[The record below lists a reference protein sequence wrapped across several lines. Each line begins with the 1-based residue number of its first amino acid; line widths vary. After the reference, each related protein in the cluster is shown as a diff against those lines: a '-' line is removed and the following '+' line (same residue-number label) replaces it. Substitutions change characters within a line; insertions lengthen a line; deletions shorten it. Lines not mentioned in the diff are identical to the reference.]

1 MHQTNPRLRFASL
14 LPAPLLFIGCST
26 DPSLVP
32 VDRGSIRLEQSTP
45 QFRAAVDHHLHNP
58 LSPLVYISWFPDP
71 GSEELAEIGATGAG
85 VKGWVR
91 AGGPILAAG
100 ASAAGLDEIRQ
111 RLSELPPSAQRVPQS
126 QSVIV
131 TFQTPSGLETRV
143 YDRYALPP
151 SVHRIWHIIAFPG
164 MAMTTQPTTQS
175 QIPGMK

>member
-1 MHQTNPRLRFASL
+1 
-14 LPAPLLFIGCST
+14 
-26 DPSLVP
+26 VP

-71 GSEELAEIGATGAG
+71 RSEELAEIGASGSG
-85 VKGWVR
+85 VKGWVHAG
-91 AGGPILAAG
+91 AGGPILG
-100 ASAAGLDEIRQ
+100 TRASAAGLDEIRQ

-164 MAMTTQPTTQS
+164 MAMTTQPTTQI
-175 QIPGMK
+175 QMPGTK